1 MNLQRF
7 KMMLRIFNTVF
18 LGLISLQ
25 LVVLNEKLPDID
37 NNIHD
42 IKFNLR
48 YITDLIEVKSPKDN

>member
-7 KMMLRIFNTVF
+7 KMMLRIFNTLF
-18 LGLISLQ
+18 LGIISLQ

>member
-1 MNLQRF
+1 MNLQYF
-7 KMMLRIFNTVF
+7 KMMLRIFNTLF
-18 LGLISLQ
+18 LGIISLQ

-48 YITDLIEVKSPKDN
+48 YITELIEVKNSKDN

>member
-7 KMMLRIFNTVF
+7 NMMLRIFNTIF

-25 LVVLNEKLPDID
+25 LVVLNERLPDID

-48 YITDLIEVKSPKDN
+48 YLTDLIENKNSNDK

>member
-1 MNLQRF
+1 
-7 KMMLRIFNTVF
+7 MMLRIFNTLF
-18 LGLISLQ
+18 LGIISLQ

-48 YITDLIEVKSPKDN
+48 YITELIEVKNSKDN

>member
-7 KMMLRIFNTVF
+7 NMMLRIFNTIF

-25 LVVLNEKLPDID
+25 LVVLNERLPDID

-48 YITDLIEVKSPKDN
+48 YLTDVIELKSPKDN